1 MKKNQTPVFCTLIWL
16 LAAYFL
22 FGSCQSTQKFINS
35 GNYDRAIARTVNKLR
50 KNKSNKKQILLLKD
64 AYEKANRADFDQID
78 FLKKE
83 SETGNAYRVFQLYE
97 EIKYRQYKIKP
108 LMPLYIDGQE
118 VNFVFHDI
126 DNELIN
132 YKKEAAAYL
141 YDRAIEKLK
150 TGDKYD
156 AREAYALLY
165 DLREISPGYKDVD
178 KQMSIA
184 YDKGLNWV
192 LYEVTN
198 RSPNIIPVEFEE
210 ELYAEDFT
218 RLKGSW
224 YRIEIQ
230 LERTRGKQFDFV
242 VEVRLNIVNVGAE
255 KIVETNYEETKE
267 IDDGFEYKLDKN
279 GNVIKDSD
287 GNAIKFPKTKTI
299 KASVTETAQTKPAV
313 FKGKIELR
321 DLKNNQLIKSE
332 NINVTFMFEHY
343 SATASGNLNA
353 LKKETK
359 DKLGNRQVPFPS
371 DFQMIMD
378 GSQEIKPII
387 RNFIKR
393 YDDYLEG

>member
-1 MKKNQTPVFCTLIWL
+1 MKKNQTPVFSILIWL

-22 FGSCQSTQKFINS
+22 LGSCQSTQKIINS
-35 GNYDRAIARTVNKLR
+35 GNYDRSIARTVNKLR

-64 AYEKANRADFDQID
+64 AYERANREDFDQIE
-78 FLKKE
+78 FLKKD
-83 SETGNAYRVFQLYE
+83 SKTGNAYRVFQIYAD
-97 EIKYRQYKIKP
+97 IKERQYKIKP
-108 LMPLYIDGQE
+108 LMPLYIEGHE
-118 VNFVFHDI
+118 VRFVFHDI

-132 YKKEAAAYL
+132 FKNEATVYL
-141 YDRAIEKLK
+141 YNNAIELLK

-156 AREAYALLY
+156 ARMAY
-165 DLREISPGYKDVD
+165 DLLQDLNNMSPRYKDVD

-184 YDKGLNWV
+184 YDNGLNWV

-210 ELYAEDFT
+210 ELYSEDFNKLND
-218 RLKGSW
+218 RW
-224 YRIEIQ
+224 FQIET
-230 LERTRGKQFDFV
+230 LPNRTRGKQFDFE

-287 GNAIKFPKTKTI
+287 GNDIKFPKTKTM
-299 KASVTETAQTKPAV
+299 KTLVTETAQTKSAV

-321 DLKNNQLIKSE
+321 DLNTKQLIKTE

-343 SATASGNLNA
+343 SATASGNLDA
-353 LKKETK
+353 LKKETREK
-359 DKLGNRQVPFPS
+359 IGNMPVPFPS
-371 DFQMIMD
+371 DFQMVMD
-378 GSQEIKPII
+378 GTQEIKPII
-387 RNFIKR
+387 LNFIRR
-393 YDDYLEG
+393 YDRYLEK